1 MFIKIIQYYKKTPH
15 YEYENFYNMKK
26 YIEMV
31 ILVCYYVSV

>member
-1 MFIKIIQYYKKTPH
+1 MFIKIIQYYKKTL
-15 YEYENFYNMKK
+15 YYKYENFYNMKK